1 VRLTLRLTATMV
13 LTAHLVAATFA
24 FWTWS
29 ITG

>member
-1 VRLTLRLTATMV
+1 VRLILNLTAAMV

-24 FWTWS
+24 LLNWS

>member
-13 LTAHLVAATFA
+13 LTAHLVVATFTL
-24 FWTWS
+24 WHWS